1 MTTTALPE
9 YDARK
14 RPMTAEERKV
24 IIASSAGTIFE
35 WYDFYLY
42 GSLAAVIG
50 AQFFSAYP
58 EATRNVFA
66 LLAFAAGFLVRPF
79 GALFFGRLG
88 DMIGRKATF
97 LITILIM
104 GLSTFLVGCLPSY
117 EWFSSIG
124 AGWMA
129 PTLLIVL
136 RILQGLALGGEYG
149 GAAIYVAEHA
159 PQNQRGYFTAY
170 IQTTATL
177 GLLLSLIVIMFT
189 QIYVN
194 ANYPMAEQILDGVVQ
209 KAADGKPVM
218 IDAFKQWGWRVP
230 FLVSIFLL
238 LISLYIRLQMS
249 ESPAFKKMKE
259 EGANSKAP
267 LSEAFGPPRNALVL
281 LIAPLLFIAA
291 YSTGMLTGTL
301 AAIIG
306 VIFVVVGG
314 LWSFFNAKIAGLAL
328 VGLVAGQAVVWYTGQ
343 FYALFFLQNILKVD
357 NFTANV
363 LIAWSLTLGTGFFLV
378 FGALS
383 DRIGRKPII
392 LAGCAVAALTL
403 FPIFGLMTQT
413 ATPGL
418 HRAQQTTKVIVLTD
432 LADCSFQFNPT
443 GTVKFTNP
451 CDIAKSTLA
460 RSGVNYT
467 TQGAPAGTV
476 ATVKVGDFEPISA
489 KEKDFAKILT
499 SALEKTDYAAAKVN
513 EGKVQIKID
522 PKAGLANFA
531 QMFNIF
537 DAQKLTLIGLLTI
550 LVIYVTMV
558 YGPMAAAL
566 VELFPTR
573 IRYSG
578 MSLPYHIGN
587 GWFGGLLPAT
597 SFAMVAQTGDI
608 YFGLW
613 YPVVIALMT
622 LVIGALFVPETHKR
636 DIFKY

>member
-1 MTTTALPE
+1 MTTTTTLPE
-9 YDARK
+9 YEARS

-42 GSLAAVIG
+42 GSLAAIIG

-66 LLAFAAGFLVRPF
+66 LLAFAAGFIVRPI

-88 DMIGRKATF
+88 DLIGRKYTF

-117 EWFSSIG
+117 EAIG
-124 AGWMA
+124 TAAPIALIGLRMA
-129 PTLLIVL
+129 
-136 RILQGLALGGEYG
+136 QGLALGGEYG

-159 PQNQRGYFTAY
+159 PQNQRGYFTAF

-177 GLLLSLIVIMFT
+177 GLLLSLVVIMFT

-194 ANYPMAEQILDGVVQ
+194 ANYPATELILDGKVVLG
-209 KAADGKPVM
+209 ADGKATMV
-218 IDAFKQWGWRVP
+218 DAFKSWGWRVP
-230 FLVSIFLL
+230 FLASIFLL
-238 LISLYIRLQMS
+238 LISLYIRLQMN

-259 EGANSKAP
+259 EGAQSKAP
-267 LSEAFGPPRNALVL
+267 LGEAFGQWKN
-281 LIAPLLFIAA
+281 
-291 YSTGMLTGTL
+291 G
-301 AAIIG
+301 
-306 VIFVVVGG
+306 
-314 LWSFFNAKIAGLAL
+314 KIALLAL
-328 VGLVAGQAVVWYTGQ
+328 FGLVAGQAVVWYTGQ

-363 LIAWSLTLGTGFFLV
+363 LIAWSLTIGTGFFLV
-378 FGALS
+378 FGSLS
-383 DRIGRKPII
+383 DKIGRKPII
-392 LAGCAVAALTL
+392 LAGCAIAALTL
-403 FPIFGLMTQT
+403 FPLFNLMTQI
-413 ATPGL
+413 ASPGVY
-418 HRAQQTTKVIVLTD
+418 RAQQSTKVTVLTD

-443 GTVKFTNP
+443 GTVKFVNP

-460 RSGVNYT
+460 KAGVNYS

-476 ATVKVGDFEPISA
+476 ATVKVGDYEPISA
-489 KEKDFAKILT
+489 KDKDFAKILT
-499 SALEKTDYAAAKVN
+499 SALENTDYAAAKLK
-513 EGKVQIKID
+513 EGKVEIKID
-522 PKAGLANFA
+522 PKDGLANFA
-531 QMFNIF
+531 KMFDIF
-537 DAQKLTLIGLLTI
+537 SAQKLSLIGILTI

-558 YGPMAAAL
+558 YAPMAAAL

-597 SFAMVAQTGDI
+597 SFAMVAQTGNI
-608 YFGLW
+608 YYGLW
-613 YPVVIALMT
+613 YPVVVAT
-622 LVIGALFVPETHKR
+622 LTVIIGILFVPETYKR
-636 DIFKY
+636 DIFKN